1 MNYMSYVGA
10 KSSAVQVLTA
20 SKTGIPKLG
29 PYLKA
34 LWVRREFAIEM
45 SRANIQAQQVNTV
58 IGQFWLV
65 LNPLMLAGVYYVLV
79 VIISGGKN
87 QGADYFTH
95 LLGGLFI
102 YYFISGCMTSGAIS
116 ITSAGRLITNTPF
129 PRLLLPISA
138 VLTSLYRF
146 LPTIPVVIVAL
157 VAVGDGFKVTQLAS
171 IFALAIII
179 IFSMGLASIFAT
191 IQVYFRDTNS
201 FLPFVNRIWLYIS
214 PVLFYPE
221 QLPSQLQALA
231 PLNPLYSLIGIWSD
245 TLIRGVMPSLTIW
258 ITAILWAMISLVFGT
273 LLFVSKESDFA
284 VRL

>member
-1 MNYMSYVGA
+1 MSNLGNQ
-10 KSSAVQVLTA
+10 SNSIQVMTA
-20 SKTGIPKLG
+20 SKTGLPNLRSYIRD
-29 PYLKA
+29 
-34 LWVRREFAIEM
+34 LWARREFAVEM
-45 SRANIQAQQVNTV
+45 SRANIKSQQVNTF

-65 LNPLMLAGVYYVLV
+65 LNPLLLASVYYVLV
-79 VIISGGKN
+79 VMLSGGKN
-87 QGADYFTH
+87 SGGAYFTH

-102 YYFISGCMTSGAIS
+102 YYLISGCMSSGAIS

-129 PRLLLPISA
+129 PRLLLPLAA

-146 LPTIPVVIVAL
+146 LPTIPVVLVFLIGSGQGIQASQIAAL
-157 VAVGDGFKVTQLAS
+157 
-171 IFALAIII
+171 FALIIII
-179 IFSMGLASIFAT
+179 IFSIGLASLFAT

-221 QLPSQLQALA
+221 QLPTQLQLIA

-245 TLIRGVMPSLTIW
+245 TLTRGIIPSPLVW
-258 ITAILWAMISLVFGT
+258 LTAITWAIIMFVFGT
-273 LLFVSKESDFA
+273 LLFILKESDFA